1 VGGIHAQS
9 GLPGRPWPSF
19 MSGGLSRHGWCW
31 SDDDDDTA
39 RVDGTQEHMQH
50 VGFLSR
56 EDRCR
61 GNEDDKEVQQ
71 RRNTQQ
77 KEKGMGDRLT
87 KKLRFGFL
95 FFKTSVSGEG

>member
-1 VGGIHAQS
+1 MIDIKSIIKLRIASVGYLHIRQARTYVMSTVALSRSVGGIHAQS

-56 EDRCR
+56 
-61 GNEDDKEVQQ
+61 
-71 RRNTQQ
+71 
-77 KEKGMGDRLT
+77 
-87 KKLRFGFL
+87 
-95 FFKTSVSGEG
+95 